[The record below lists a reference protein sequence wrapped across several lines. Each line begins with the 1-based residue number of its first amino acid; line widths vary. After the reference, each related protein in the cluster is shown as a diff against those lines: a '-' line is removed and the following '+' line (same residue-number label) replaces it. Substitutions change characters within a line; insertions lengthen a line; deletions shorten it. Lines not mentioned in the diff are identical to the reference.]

1 MALAAIRHLVLIFL
15 AMCLQLIQGNGKA
28 DAPTVH
34 FHCEA
39 ADKQGNAIQVQQ
51 SLPVKEAEFTAFAAV
66 QAAENVI
73 FRLPRRYRGSGAK
86 VRGRIG
92 FKTAAQA
99 FGADFAAGVA
109 KQLGAR

>member
-1 MALAAIRHLVLIFL
+1 
-15 AMCLQLIQGNGKA
+15 MCLRLVRGKGKA
-28 DAPTVH
+28 DASVVH

-51 SLPVKEAEFTAFAAV
+51 SLRVTEAEFTAFAAV

-99 FGADFAAGVA
+99 FGADFAAGVSE
-109 KQLGAR
+109 QLAPA